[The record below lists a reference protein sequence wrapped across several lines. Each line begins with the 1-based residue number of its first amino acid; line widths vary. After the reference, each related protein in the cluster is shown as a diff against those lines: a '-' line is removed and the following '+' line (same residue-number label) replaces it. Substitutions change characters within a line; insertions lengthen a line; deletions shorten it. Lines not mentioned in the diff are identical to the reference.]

1 MKENAGYTIR
11 RSILFDN
18 ACGVV
23 LGENPHAPAPFVTWR
38 FNEQDGHRDY
48 FWGHYHTNFKQAEAD
63 LAARAG
69 DYQRQY
75 RVRLVEDTGL
85 ARAAFSTMGHGWGQS
100 ANPRI
105 KKICA
110 LPSMMLSQKAP
121 PILPTFCGS
130 WRSPGMR
137 SSMGAAV

>member
-48 FWGHYHTNFKQAEAD
+48 FWGHYHTDLKQAEAD

-85 ARAAFSTMGHGWGQS
+85 LPKQSTIAQQMKEAAKLAETDRGAPTH
-100 ANPRI
+100 
-105 KKICA
+105 KKN
-110 LPSMMLSQKAP
+110 
-121 PILPTFCGS
+121 
-130 WRSPGMR
+130 SPNRGER
-137 SSMGAAV
+137 

>member
-23 LGENPHAPAPFVTWR
+23 LGENPRAPAPFVTWR

-48 FWGHYHTNFKQAEAD
+48 FWGHYHTDLKQAEAD

-85 ARAAFSTMGHGWGQS
+85 LPKQSTIAHP
-100 ANPRI
+100 ANERGR
-105 KKICA
+105 
-110 LPSMMLSQKAP
+110 KA
-121 PILPTFCGS
+121 G
-130 WRSPGMR
+130 RG
-137 SSMGAAV
+137 

>member
-48 FWGHYHTNFKQAEAD
+48 FWGHYHTDLKQAEAD

-75 RVRLVEDTGL
+75 RVRLVGGY
-85 ARAAFSTMGHGWGQS
+85 RATPQAVLDCPADEGG
-100 ANPRI
+100 R
-105 KKICA
+105 
-110 LPSMMLSQKAP
+110 KA
-121 PILPTFCGS
+121 G
-130 WRSPGMR
+130 RG
-137 SSMGAAV
+137 

>member
-48 FWGHYHTNFKQAEAD
+48 FWDHYHTDLKQAEAD

-85 ARAAFSTMGHGWGQS
+85 LPKQSTIAQQMKEAAKLAKADRGAPT
-100 ANPRI
+100 P
-105 KKICA
+105 KKN
-110 LPSMMLSQKAP
+110 
-121 PILPTFCGS
+121 
-130 WRSPGMR
+130 SPNRGER
-137 SSMGAAV
+137 